1 MQITYKNLSIAY
13 NLIERLQQEE
23 FKNKTD
29 KADILQNLLH
39 LSGMSF

>member
-13 NLIERLQQEE
+13 NLIERLWQEE

-29 KADILQNLLH
+29 KADILMLIKQILLN
-39 LSGMSF
+39 